1 MKIAYTSILP
11 ADDPS
16 SWSGLNYHIAACL
29 RDQGFEVDLIGP
41 IHSAM
46 RRAMS
51 KAQAVLRQLIS
62 RKRCLWTRNT
72 SLLRHYAAVTSQR
85 LGRGKYDLLF
95 SPGTEPIAY
104 LPPQVTLPVVFWT
117 DAPFGAMHD
126 YYPWYQDLSADSVR
140 EGMESDRQALARA
153 ALGIYSSE
161 WAAHLAVEKHGADPS
176 RVAVI
181 PFGANLQSR
190 VSESELTELIG
201 RRLKPPWHFLF
212 VGVEWERKGGDTAL
226 VAVKELNALG
236 FPSELTVVGC
246 QPPARTQPLPDFVKL
261 EGFLDKR
268 SETGRRR
275 LAELYR
281 STLFFFMPS
290 QAEAYGVVFCEANAH
305 GVPCLA
311 TITGGI
317 PTIIREAENGY
328 LLPPD
333 ASVADYVKVIR
344 SATNTEHYADLVHK
358 TLRAYDERLTW
369 KVSGE
374 RLKRLLENVA
384 RSVHPASTTPWSPT
398 VSAAQFPSSV
408 ASFSNPV

>member
-11 ADDPS
+11 ANDPR

-41 IHSAM
+41 IHSPM
-46 RRAMS
+46 RKAMS
-51 KAQAVLRQLIS
+51 KTQAVLRQLIS

-85 LGRGKYDLLF
+85 LSRGKYDLLF

-126 YYPWYQDLSADSVR
+126 YYPWYQNLSAHSVW
-140 EGMESDRQALARA
+140 EGMESDREALARA

-176 RVAVI
+176 RVAVV

-190 VSESELTELIG
+190 VSESELTELIE

-226 VAVKELNALG
+226 AAVEELNALG

-246 QPPARTQPLPDFVKL
+246 QPPARAQPLPDFVKL

-268 SETGRRR
+268 SEAGRRR

-290 QAEAYGVVFCEANAH
+290 QAEAYGIVFCEASAH

-311 TITGGI
+311 TTTGGI
-317 PTIIREAENGY
+317 PTIIREGENGY

-333 ASVADYVKVIR
+333 ALAADYVKLIR
-344 SATNTEHYADLVHK
+344 SAANTEHYADLVHK

-384 RSVHPASTTPWSPT
+384 GSVHTASTTPWSPA
-398 VSAAQFPSSV
+398 VSAAQLPSSV
-408 ASFSNPV
+408 ASLSNPV